1 MRGPARRPHIVM
13 LLADTLRADRLNC
26 QGYGPRPTSRALDA
40 IARGGVLFE
49 HAIASAPWTLP
60 SHGSLF
66 TGMAPTRHGA
76 TDVTLRL
83 RDDVETLAERLAR
96 AGYRTVAFTP
106 RNGWLTA
113 ATGVMRGFGLHVEP
127 KHRAECDRAER
138 RENAGGAL
146 REEAGFEGA
155 QVWRFAEYVLKDARA
170 GGPPLF
176 LFLHTMLTHEPY
188 LPSTAAWDRLGASP
202 PDADLFDYLRREFK
216 TYRANPH
223 TIAPDQADA
232 LRLLYDACVATVDML
247 CGRLFLLIQQHLG
260 WRDTV
265 FIVTSDHGHNLSEHG
280 MWSHWLCLFDT
291 LLHVPLLVYPRPA
304 GLPAR
309 VPQQVQQS
317 DLFHTLLHLAGC
329 PGSQAEKGLL
339 ERAAGRAPFAPYAF
353 AEHDHPVTTLRQVR
367 RHCPSFSDSE
377 LESAKKMVRTAEHKL
392 VLHST
397 GTAAL
402 YDLARDPGEEAPV
415 LSAEPQVTGQ
425 LREAVLSELGPFTAL
440 PTDGPA
446 RRRPRCPHA
455 RPPPGARL
463 RLSRR
468 AGACA

>member
-1 MRGPARRPHIVM
+1 MRGPARQPHVVM

-26 QGYGPRPTSRALDA
+26 CGYGRRATTRALDA
-40 IARGGVLFE
+40 IAAGGVLFE
-49 HAIASAPWTLP
+49 QAIAPAPWTLP

-66 TGMAPTRHGA
+66 TGLAPTQHGA

-83 RDDVETLAERLAR
+83 RDDVETLAERLTR

-138 RENAGGAL
+138 QEKAGGAL
-146 REEAGFEGA
+146 REELGFEGA
-155 QVWRFAEYVLKDARA
+155 QVWRFAEHVLKDAHADGR
-170 GGPPLF
+170 PLF

-188 LPSTAAWDRLGASP
+188 APSVAAWDRLGAAP
-202 PDADLFDYLRREFK
+202 PDACPSDYLRREFK

-223 TIAPDQADA
+223 TITPEQADA
-232 LRLLYDACVATVDML
+232 LRLLYDACVATVDLL

-260 WRDTV
+260 WRDAL
-265 FIVTSDHGHNLSEHG
+265 FIVTSDHGHNLGEHG

-329 PGSQAEKGLL
+329 PGAHAERSLL
-339 ERAAGRAPFAPYAF
+339 ERAAGRTSFAPYAF
-353 AEHDHPVTTLRQVR
+353 AEHDYPLTTLRQVR
-367 RHCPSFSDSE
+367 RHNPSFSDPE
-377 LESAKKMVRTAEHKL
+377 LESAKKMLRTAERKL
-392 VLHST
+392 ILHST
-397 GTAAL
+397 GTACL
-402 YDLARDPGEEAPV
+402 YDLHRDPGEVAPAP
-415 LSAEPQVTGQ
+415 SGAED
-425 LREAVLSELGPFTAL
+425 LREALLAELGPFAATPQDERSAPAL
-440 PTDGPA
+440 GAPA
-446 RRRPRCPHA
+446 L
-455 RPPPGARL
+455 ARL
-463 RLSRR
+463 QAL
-468 AGACA
+468 GYC